1 MMPTCMK
8 CGGWRDDGRTKFV
21 GRRCTCPIGV
31 KFVQGQSGG
40 WAEWI
45 YEEEKG
51 GERTQKRGK

>member
-1 MMPTCMK
+1 MPTCMK

-45 YEEEKG
+45 YEDV
-51 GERTQKRGK
+51 RGA